1 MTCDCKKTI
10 EEQLVEMFQAKATE
24 ATDHKVRLGGYTLI
38 LGEKLTQRGC
48 MPMKLTAKHPLKKAA
63 SKKKRRRRI

>member
-24 ATDHKVRLGGYTLI
+24 ATDHKVRLGG
-38 LGEKLTQRGC
+38 
-48 MPMKLTAKHPLKKAA
+48 
-63 SKKKRRRRI
+63 SV